1 MWGMTL
7 DRTQL
12 PPYRHKLVKRTY
24 ISSCCFVNESTE
36 TEVERAATQGA
47 ARLVGHSHLV
57 RCWRPHKR
65 SRPQG
70 TLVPTHTFARTHTS
84 LYIGFRRQ
92 SGSSW

>member
-1 MWGMTL
+1 MSICARARVASHAHSQDAAGQHEQQ
-7 DRTQL
+7 TQA
-12 PPYRHKLVKRTY
+12 P
-24 ISSCCFVNESTE
+24 
-36 TEVERAATQGA
+36 
-47 ARLVGHSHLV
+47 SHLV